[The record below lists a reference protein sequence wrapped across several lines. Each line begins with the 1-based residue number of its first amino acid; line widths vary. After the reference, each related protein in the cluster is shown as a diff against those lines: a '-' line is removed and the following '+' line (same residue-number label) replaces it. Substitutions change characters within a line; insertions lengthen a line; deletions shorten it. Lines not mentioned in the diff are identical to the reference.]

1 MSRRVFFLAGGRMAV
16 YQWSGGTLLEPLWFA
31 ADEDGLTEFSLYLDH
46 APKDPVYLLV
56 DVVEEEFREETIPHV
71 IGGDRRALIRTR
83 LNRLFRDPTYSY
95 AAMQGREA
103 EGRRDDRVLFTAL
116 IRPDLLSPWVGQI
129 AKHKVPL
136 AGIYSLP
143 IVSETLIKRLPVE
156 ADHALLVTLQST
168 GGLRQTFFH
177 QKRVK
182 LSRLAIMPPGGAPGH
197 ASYVLGEIEK
207 IRRYLNSLRQLP
219 HDSPLDVYIVAS
231 RGLLTDVSRQSPDSL
246 TTRHHL
252 LDVAD
257 VAQMVGM
264 KGTYGSDYSDRIF
277 AHLLA
282 KKRLPNQYAPAS
294 QTRHN
299 TMYRA
304 RLGLIAASIALVVA
318 ALFVSGANV
327 IDAFNAIGETASA
340 KQRTEFYNERVEIF
354 KRRMPSIPA
363 EPRDIKAAVEMAQTL
378 RNYKTTP
385 LAMAMTL
392 SRSLVDFDTLKV
404 DAIEWLAST
413 DPAAQIGGRR
423 DRSNGSRPGNQA
435 LAASTEPVRHY
446 QIADIKGRVE
456 PFDGNYRQAIEKVK
470 QFQAALLA
478 LPQVEA
484 VNVVELPL
492 DTSSDKVLQGDLR
505 QGNPEARFKLH
516 VVIGERVDEAG

>member
-1 MSRRVFFLAGGRMAV
+1 
-16 YQWSGGTLLEPLWFA
+16 
-31 ADEDGLTEFSLYLDH
+31 
-46 APKDPVYLLV
+46 
-56 DVVEEEFREETIPHV
+56 
-71 IGGDRRALIRTR
+71 
-83 LNRLFRDPTYSY
+83 
-95 AAMQGREA
+95 
-103 EGRRDDRVLFTAL
+103 
-116 IRPDLLSPWVGQI
+116 
-129 AKHKVPL
+129 
-136 AGIYSLP
+136 
-143 IVSETLIKRLPVE
+143 
-156 ADHALLVTLQST
+156 
-168 GGLRQTFFH
+168 
-177 QKRVK
+177 
-182 LSRLAIMPPGGAPGH
+182 
-197 ASYVLGEIEK
+197 
-207 IRRYLNSLRQLP
+207 
-219 HDSPLDVYIVAS
+219 
-231 RGLLTDVSRQSPDSL
+231 
-246 TTRHHL
+246 
-252 LDVAD
+252 
-257 VAQMVGM
+257 MVGM